1 MANMYSFPGLA
12 ASTGTRVDSQKH
24 NMACRV
30 HEALLMSWCA
40 NQDNA
45 RNYMHTHKMRYCMH
59 KDELA
64 LNCGQPLNNTSTIVN
79 PTRAYPMVVTNL
91 GDMSNNSKDL
101 LASLY
106 HDSKTGTEWLN
117 NKEELSELGRN
128 ETQLGKFFPKTAIDN
143 IQKVKHEIQ
152 NMPYFTAQGYAL
164 GIAFASTLSGD
175 NVGTV
180 MIGGMQTVMNGAFEC
195 RAGQMLQWYFDF
207 EADNFYQNNQ
217 EAVSLP
223 THGTKRPRRMVVA
236 GTRKENPKN
245 KAGFGLTPVITS
257 ATGGVKLDL
266 TTNEQSRKAYNER
279 SLGMANSFPE
289 GGNSAVKRN
298 IAYPKPYL
306 LRHDGTEH
314 YADKIRVFAKC
325 ITGARKF
332 EMVDIMMMTQSL

>member
-24 NMACRV
+24 NIACRL
-30 HEALLMSWCA
+30 HEALMMTWCA

-45 RNYMHTHKMRYCMH
+45 RNHMHTHKMKYCMH

-64 LNCGQPLNNTSTIVN
+64 LNCGQPLNDTSTVVN

-91 GDMSNNSKDL
+91 GDMSHSTKQL
-101 LASLY
+101 LRWLY
-106 HDSKTGTEWLN
+106 NDSRTGTEWLN
-117 NKEELSELGRN
+117 NKDLIRDLCRVSSQHALQQVFGNTDRDN
-128 ETQLGKFFPKTAIDN
+128 KT
-143 IQKVKHEIQ
+143 KVLQEIT

-164 GIAFASTLSGD
+164 GIAYASTLSGD

-195 RAGQMLQWYFDF
+195 RAGQPVQWYFDF
-207 EADNFYQNNQ
+207 EVDCFH
-217 EAVSLP
+217 EKSGESGPGKRLVAV
-223 THGTKRPRRMVVA
+223 GM
-236 GTRKENPKN
+236 RKDERLN
-245 KAGFGLTPVITS
+245 S
-257 ATGGVKLDL
+257 ATGHIALAHDGELKTKGQLSTVEEKRR
-266 TTNEQSRKAYNER
+266 EYHER
-279 SLGMANSFPE
+279 ALGMANSYPE

-298 IAYPKPYL
+298 IAYPKPYV
-306 LRHDGTEH
+306 LRTDGNEH

-332 EMVDIMMMTQSL
+332 EMMDIMLMTQSL